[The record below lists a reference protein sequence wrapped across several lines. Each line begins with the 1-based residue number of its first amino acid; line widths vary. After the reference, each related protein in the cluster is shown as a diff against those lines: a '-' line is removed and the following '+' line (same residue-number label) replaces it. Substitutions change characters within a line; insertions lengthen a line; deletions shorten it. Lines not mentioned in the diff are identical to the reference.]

1 MLRNYDKAVFYHD
14 QAIRIM
20 PDWPSAYSNKITA
33 LLLRNGNTAEV
44 RKIIDSASK
53 KTEDNLREFRI
64 RADIYDGRFQEA
76 LHEIELSEPTD
87 FNDRGRQLLMYS
99 DIYRYMN
106 NLRASV
112 TFSGSALDWYE
123 KKINEDPEQCEN
135 YSFMGIAYAGINNK
149 ALAIEYGENAVR
161 MSKKNYMWYTDRRLN
176 LAVIYVMTGEYEKSV
191 KELDFLLGQPSLI
204 SAKLVKLDPV
214 WNPLREMPE
223 YKKLI
228 ARYSS

>member
-1 MLRNYDKAVFYHD
+1 
-14 QAIRIM
+14 
-20 PDWPSAYSNKITA
+20 
-33 LLLRNGNTAEV
+33 
-44 RKIIDSASK
+44 
-53 KTEDNLREFRI
+53 
-64 RADIYDGRFQEA
+64 
-76 LHEIELSEPTD
+76 
-87 FNDRGRQLLMYS
+87 
-99 DIYRYMN
+99 
-106 NLRASV
+106 V

-204 SAKLVKLDPV
+204 SVKLVQLDPV
-214 WNPLREMPE
+214 WNPLRTMPE